1 MEKIHVT
8 SEIGPLKKVLLHR
21 PGNELLNLTPDTL
34 SRLLFDDIPYLPDAI
49 KEHDEFADALRA
61 NGVEVVYLENLMADV
76 LDLSDEIRDK
86 FIKQFIYEAGIRT
99 PKYKYLVF
107 DYLDQITNSKK
118 LVLKTMEG
126 IQISD
131 IPRRKREIERFLFVL
146 VFWWLSVC
154 LGKVVVGRQQQQQQQ
169 QQDSCQ

>member
-8 SEIGPLKKVLLHR
+8 SEIGPLKKVLFHR

-76 LDLSDEIRDK
+76 LDLSDEIRD
-86 FIKQFIYEAGIRT
+86 
-99 PKYKYLVF
+99 
-107 DYLDQITNSKK
+107 
-118 LVLKTMEG
+118 
-126 IQISD
+126 
-131 IPRRKREIERFLFVL
+131 
-146 VFWWLSVC
+146 
-154 LGKVVVGRQQQQQQQ
+154 
-169 QQDSCQ
+169 